1 MALAMSFIELTV
13 QATIT
18 MIVLVD
24 PFLRG
29 VFFRILTEHEPD
41 RRVEYV
47 RRIMITVA
55 VLLGGAALVGKPF
68 FDLIGI
74 HLGAFGIVGGIV
86 LALMG
91 FEMLYQ
97 GDPSKTQGG
106 KKAHEEPQPISAEQS
121 IIVPYAMP
129 FMAGPGAI
137 TSIITISVSGDGYE
151 GTFAALI
158 AVAVTVAL
166 IPVGHILLLDRMKF
180 STQSMGLITRFG
192 GLFIAT
198 IGVQLVLGGIKS
210 YFGL

>member
-1 MALAMSFIELTV
+1 MSLVELTV
-13 QATIT
+13 QATIST
-18 MIVLVD
+18 IVLVD

-29 VFFRILTEHEPD
+29 VFFRILTEHEPE
-41 RRVEYV
+41 RRGEYV

-68 FDLIGI
+68 FDLVGI

-106 KKAHEEPQPISAEQS
+106 KQAHEAPQPLSAEQS
-121 IIVPYAMP
+121 IIVPYTVP

-151 GTFAALI
+151 GTLAALI
-158 AVAVTVAL
+158 AVAITVAL
-166 IPVGHILLLDRMKF
+166 IPVGHILLLKRMNF
-180 STQSMGLITRFG
+180 SAQTMSLISRFG

-198 IGVQLVLGGIKS
+198 IGVQLVLDGIKS
-210 YFGL
+210 YFAL

>member
-1 MALAMSFIELTV
+1 MSFIELTV

>member
-1 MALAMSFIELTV
+1 MSFIELTV

-41 RRVEYV
+41 RRAEYV

-106 KKAHEEPQPISAEQS
+106 KKAHEEPQPISADQS

-158 AVAVTVAL
+158 AAAVTVAL
-166 IPVGHILLLDRMKF
+166 IPVGHILLLDRIKF

>member
-1 MALAMSFIELTV
+1 LVELTV
-13 QATIT
+13 QATIS

-29 VFFRILTEHEPD
+29 VFFRILTEHEPE
-41 RRVEYV
+41 RRGEYV

-55 VLLGGAALVGKPF
+55 LLLGGAALVGKPF
-68 FDLIGI
+68 FELVGI

-106 KKAHEEPQPISAEQS
+106 KQARAAPQPLSAEQS
-121 IIVPYAMP
+121 IIVPYTVP

-151 GTFAALI
+151 GTLAALI
-158 AVAVTVAL
+158 AVAITVAL
-166 IPVGHILLLDRMKF
+166 IPVGHILLLKRMNF
-180 STQSMGLITRFG
+180 SAQTMSLVSRFG

-198 IGVQLVLGGIKS
+198 IGVQLVLDGIKS
-210 YFGL
+210 YFAL